1 MGMEDLLKRSVG
13 TTISIDVRLED
24 GLLPAAI
31 DSNQVELALLNLVV
45 HARDAMPS
53 GGTISVRLRMR
64 GSLRLTSAIGRGTVA
79 ELWLPDTARPYRR

>member
-24 GLLPAAI
+24 GLLTAMI

-45 HARDAMPS
+45 NARDVALRRHNLGSPTHEGQLPS
-53 GGTISVRLRMR
+53 HQRHRSRNSR
-64 GSLRLTSAIGRGTVA
+64 
-79 ELWLPDTARPYRR
+79 